1 MSRFQSRSALVLASA
16 LALAAGSA
24 RAQAPKPAAPAQ
36 AAPAPVAPAPAPAA
50 APAAPQGP
58 IKAELAGLGE
68 WIKVCG
74 KDQAAQKEV
83 CYTTRD
89 FGQPGD
95 NQPVLAMAVYDVK
108 GDKQKVMRMLMPVGL
123 LLKPGFKYAL
133 DKSAALPGNFEICFP
148 NGCFAEAKFEQA
160 GVDALKK
167 ATVLNIAVQ
176 NQGGAEVNF
185 SLQLAGFGKA
195 FDGPAIDPKIIE
207 EQQKLQSQKLDEEL
221 KKRAEALKAQ
231 ESAQPAPAPAAP
243 APATPV
249 PATPLAPAKP

>member
-24 RAQAPKPAAPAQ
+24 LAQAPKPAAPAP
-36 AAPAPVAPAPAPAA
+36 AAPAPAAPAAPAA

-68 WIKVCG
+68 WVKVCG

-123 LLKPGFKYAL
+123 LLKPGFKYSL
-133 DKSAALPGNFEICFP
+133 DKGAALPGNFEICFP

-176 NQGGAEVNF
+176 NQGGNEVNF

-243 APATPV
+243 APAA
-249 PATPLAPAKP
+249 PAPAAPAKP